1 MTTTTTITT
10 WTRLFGETF
19 ESGYDADPDR
29 QIEMT
34 DEQRACFLTACRTYL
49 ITRVDAILA
58 PYGME
63 ILGDGEIIG
72 IVGDSWTDLTDE
84 DWDEIREEIGMIDF
98 DWNPTE

>member
-1 MTTTTTITT
+1 MATTTTVTT

-19 ESGYDADPDR
+19 ENGYDADPDR

-34 DEQRACFLTACRTYL
+34 DEQRADFLTACRTYL
-49 ITRVDAILA
+49 ITKVDAILA

-72 IVGDSWTDLTDE
+72 DIDGAWIDLTEE
-84 DWDEIREEIGMIDF
+84 DWGSICEEISMIDF
-98 DWNPTE
+98 DTILD